1 MYELAT
7 LDKCFLETSICSAAI
22 SPANTSHCCQTKK
35 FFAALSDHCK
45 MYYHLEN
52 LMGKVLQKMDT
63 ILKVLPVAEQLQ
75 V

>member
-1 MYELAT
+1 
-7 LDKCFLETSICSAAI
+7 
-22 SPANTSHCCQTKK
+22 
-35 FFAALSDHCK
+35 